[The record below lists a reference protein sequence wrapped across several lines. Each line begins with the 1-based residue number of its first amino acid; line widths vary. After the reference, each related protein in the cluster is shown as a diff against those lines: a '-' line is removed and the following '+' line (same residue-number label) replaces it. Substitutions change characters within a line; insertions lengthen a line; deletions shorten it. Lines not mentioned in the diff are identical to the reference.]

1 MKVQNPNHFRHACL
15 FALASHLGVREYS
28 GLTVQK
34 VTVHFNTVQTK
45 YGNQNPEQYR
55 RRCHQN

>member
-28 GLTVQK
+28 SLTVQK
-34 VTVHFNTVQTK
+34 VTVRFNTVQKK
-45 YGNQNPEQYR
+45 YGN
-55 RRCHQN
+55 